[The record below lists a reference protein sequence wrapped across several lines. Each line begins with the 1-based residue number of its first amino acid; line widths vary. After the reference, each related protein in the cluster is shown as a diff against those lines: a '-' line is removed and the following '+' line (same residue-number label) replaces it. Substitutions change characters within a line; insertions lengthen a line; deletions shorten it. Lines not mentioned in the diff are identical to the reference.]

1 MDYEARE
8 ICDIMERLLER
19 DDANTA
25 WYLQDAFSRIYNKQA
40 PDSEERVLMADIW
53 KRMMLKWH

>member
-19 DDANTA
+19 DDAHTA
-25 WYLQDAFSRIYNKQA
+25 WYLQEVFSRIWNKQA
-40 PDSEERVLMADIW
+40 PDSPERVLMADIW
-53 KRMMLKWH
+53 KRMMSKWH